1 MFCKYTQKNFGL
13 FATHFFTNFKVKR
26 LKTKIIQQ
34 VLPKKCSII
43 SQMISISTLK
53 EPLKCEGRCLCI
65 SNICLFSQLKVS
77 KSQMLSS
84 LSSRVQKECS
94 FPLKFKSWCDTN
106 FVHCFANENQ
116 RFWDLATF
124 TSQHFGKN
132 VLSLLSFI
140 VSFCINWF
148 WQ

>member
-1 MFCKYTQKNFGL
+1 MLIMIFSPVANFGDHPLESRSIGLMYLQVFKKNFWL
-13 FATHFFTNFKVKR
+13 FATHSFTNFKVKR

-84 LSSRVQKECS
+84 LSSRSSKRMLFS
-94 FPLKFKSWCDTN
+94 LK
-106 FVHCFANENQ
+106 V
-116 RFWDLATF
+116 
-124 TSQHFGKN
+124 
-132 VLSLLSFI
+132 
-140 VSFCINWF
+140 
-148 WQ
+148 